1 MHIMLRSLV
10 GGFGLMKIAD
20 STENVKRMEYGRLST
35 ILEREGERRIEAG
48 SNGNHIMGIAMIILL
63 FVTVHTCRY
72 VR

>member
-1 MHIMLRSLV
+1 MLRSLV

-20 STENVKRMEYGRLST
+20 STENIKRLEDRRRST

-48 SNGNHIMGIAMIILL
+48 LNENHIMGIAMIILL